1 MDLIKMSAAANN
13 SNLALYSF
21 DNTLRQQIK
30 ALYQWQLVLFPSFGN
45 PQNKKA

>member
-1 MDLIKMSAAANN
+1 MGVIKMSDAPNN
-13 SNLALYSF
+13 SNLSLSSF
-21 DNTLRQQIK
+21 DNTLWQQIK